1 MMMKVWLFYALLAA
15 GLWGV
20 WGFFGKM
27 ASRTLT
33 SQGLFCVASVGCIA
47 ALLLCLAFCVR
58 SGTVEWKSIDSFYGL
73 LSGFVLIMGLLFF
86 YRALATGEATRV
98 VVITATYPLVTLLL
112 AYFFLSETLTMQKV
126 IGVVLAM
133 SGIIFLSV

>member
-1 MMMKVWLFYALLAA
+1 MKVWFFYALLAA

-47 ALLLCLAFCVR
+47 ALLLCLAFCAQ
-58 SGTVEWKSIDSFYGL
+58 SGTIRLKTVDSFYGL

-86 YRALATGEATRV
+86 YWALAAGEATRV

-112 AYFFLSETLTMQKV
+112 AYFFMNETLTVKKI
-126 IGVVLAM
+126 IGVVLAV